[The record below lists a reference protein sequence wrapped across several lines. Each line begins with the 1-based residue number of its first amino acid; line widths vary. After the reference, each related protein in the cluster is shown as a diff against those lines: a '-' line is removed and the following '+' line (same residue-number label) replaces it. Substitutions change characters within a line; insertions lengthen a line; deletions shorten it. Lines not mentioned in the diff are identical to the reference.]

1 MRIASEYIHQLKAA
15 AAVEDLFP
23 LVQKAIE
30 LEHATIPPY
39 LCGYFTL
46 KIGSNAEVAEII
58 RSVVIE
64 EMLHFSLA
72 SNLLL
77 ALGGSPQINSPDFVP
92 TYPGE
97 LPFKIGDDL
106 KVHLRPC
113 SIDQVRDVFMAIEK
127 PDKVIPIPDAQV
139 KAMSLASMEVDEEF
153 ATIGQFYLF
162 LAAKIRELDGQ
173 SPIQWHT
180 DPQNVASQWFT
191 DPDEMFLIDSTAK
204 AVQAIEV
211 IVDQGEGTHTDPF
224 DTEGAP
230 AHYYRF
236 EEIVRR
242 RRLIPRPGETPP
254 YAFGGLPVMLD
265 PNQVWNMDPDPAIAK
280 YKPGSESHRMATQF
294 SYSYTRALNA
304 LHLAFNGQKDQI
316 DHAMGVMY
324 ELRLLAQQVL
334 AVPAEYADGSPNPE
348 GKGTGLSFEYV
359 AVNA

>member
-1 MRIASEYIHQLKAA
+1 MRIASEYIHQLRAA
-15 AAVEDLFP
+15 ATVEDLYP

-46 KIGSNAEVAEII
+46 KIGSNEDAGQII

-77 ALGGSPQINSPDFVP
+77 ALGGAPQIDTPDFVP
-92 TYPGE
+92 KYPGE
-97 LPFKIGDDL
+97 LPFKIGDHL
-106 KVHLRPC
+106 EVHLRKC
-113 SIDQVRDVFMAIEK
+113 SIAQVQDVFMAIEK
-127 PDKVIPIPDAQV
+127 PDVVIDIPTAT
-139 KAMSLASMEVDEEF
+139 AGRMNLAAIDVPDEF
-153 ATIGQFYLF
+153 ATIGLFYEF
-162 LAAKIRELDGQ
+162 LAQKIREIDA
-173 SPIQWHT
+173 STPITWHT
-180 DPQNVASQWFT
+180 DKQNVASQWFT
-191 DPDEMFLIDSTAK
+191 DPDEMFLIDSTDAAVK
-204 AVQAIEV
+204 AIGV

-224 DTEGAP
+224 DTDGVP

-236 EEIVRR
+236 EEIVRG
-242 RRLIPRPGETPP
+242 RRLIPKPGAVPP
-254 YAFGGLPVMLD
+254 YEFGGLPVYLD
-265 PNQVWNMDPDPAIAK
+265 AEQIWDMDDDPAIAK
-280 YKPGSESHRMATQF
+280 YAAGTVSHRMATQF

-304 LHLAFNGQKDQI
+304 LHLAFNGEKAQI

-334 AVPAEYADGSPNPE
+334 ATPAVYADGSSNDA

-359 AVNA
+359 EVNE